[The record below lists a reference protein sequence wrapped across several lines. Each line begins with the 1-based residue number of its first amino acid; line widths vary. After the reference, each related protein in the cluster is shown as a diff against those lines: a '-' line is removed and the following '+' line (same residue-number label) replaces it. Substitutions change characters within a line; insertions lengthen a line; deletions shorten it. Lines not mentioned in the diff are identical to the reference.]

1 MVAVTEDAVH
11 QHAKAYVRSRRLSD
25 ACSVIHSYE
34 ESHVKLQKTADNP
47 VPACLPSQKTYTLV
61 VSSLLAQNQAHSRA
75 LAWDL
80 FAHMRYVAHPIP
92 DAPLYATMLR
102 ACAYG
107 PEPHAERALDLW
119 TEMRI
124 DNKIPPTRDAY
135 NALILA
141 CARASGRDKLQL
153 SYAHDAFRFAREMLD
168 AYRAGAD
175 HLKPNAE
182 TFTALLESAKRTGD
196 LARARWILAE
206 LAGSYAADP
215 HRATEL
221 APNQDAMSH
230 IFQVYAA
237 YQPLF
242 PRRRI
247 GGSKASDPPEV
258 ERSIGDAAAESDG
271 GSTSAVARTQGGS
284 VMDVPQSRGEV
295 VAEASAL
302 FQRII
307 ASAQLSEPSA
317 FSRVKLTTRLLNSY
331 FSVHLAHSP
340 LAKSRNVYDEIFSNP
355 SNLPGTNPPAQ
366 RNARTFLLALQRC
379 VHSASPASGRS
390 AATEALSFA
399 RAVWDEWITIGV
411 STNADVSPRTV
422 EKIWSSMI
430 RVLASCVCA
439 FLRVTHSLVLN

>member
-1 MVAVTEDAVH
+1 MAVTEGVIH

-34 ESHVKLQKTADNP
+34 ESHVKLQKTSESH
-47 VPACLPSQKTYTLV
+47 VPAHLPSQKTYTLV
-61 VSSLLAQNQAHSRA
+61 ISSLLAQNQAHSRA

-119 TEMRI
+119 TEMCI
-124 DNKIPPTRDAY
+124 DNKIPPTRDGY
-135 NALILA
+135 NALVLA
-141 CARASGRDKLQL
+141 CARASGRDERQL

-168 AYRAGAD
+168 AYRAGAG

-206 LAGSYAADP
+206 LAGSYTADQQG
-215 HRATEL
+215 ATEL
-221 APNQDAMSH
+221 APNQDVMAN

-237 YQPLF
+237 YQPPF

-247 GGSKASDPPEV
+247 KSFKASDV
-258 ERSIGDAAAESDG
+258 EQSIGGAALQSDG
-271 GSTSAVARTQGGS
+271 GSTSAVIQTPGGS
-284 VMDVPQSRGEV
+284 ALDVPQSRGDV

-302 FQRII
+302 FQRILTGR
-307 ASAQLSEPSA
+307 ASSQFSEPSA
-317 FSRVKLTTRLLNSY
+317 FSRVELTTHLFNSY
-331 FSVHLAHSP
+331 LSVHLAHSS
-340 LAKSRNVYDEIFSNP
+340 LAKSRSVYGEIFSNP
-355 SNLPGTNPPAQ
+355 GKLPCINPPVQ
-366 RNARTFLLALQRC
+366 RNARTLLLALQQC
-379 VHSASPASGRS
+379 AHSASPASSRS
-390 AATEALSFA
+390 AAKEALSFA
-399 RAVWDEWITIGV
+399 RVVWNEWINSGFSRI
-411 STNADVSPRTV
+411 ADVSSRTV
-422 EKIWSSMI
+422 EKMWSFMI
-430 RVLASCVCA
+430 RILTLCVHA
-439 FLRVTHSLVLN
+439 LLHAI